1 MPVPPPSFRRS
12 LDEFVFINKNCL
24 HRINAKR
31 VLSIYSCC
39 FASVGKHRIRK
50 SSIVFQC
57 NKVKRFL
64 LLFSCLFFH
73 SFSRQFKENN
83 KITTKTIQQIQPLFS
98 YSLFSV
104 CSWRHTFMQ
113 IKCPS
118 CWCSSRVWNFM
129 QIYRHLYRTLFQILC
144 FMDISGK
151 KNPELQEN
159 ILLRIPVLLT

>member
-64 LLFSCLFFH
+64 LLFSCLFFIH
-73 SFSRQFKENN
+73 FPANLKRTRKKKPKNQMLKNRKSANSNEHQNWKTDKYWKTDLKYSQNCKTENPN
-83 KITTKTIQQIQPLFS
+83 AGPP
-98 YSLFSV
+98 SL
-104 CSWRHTFMQ
+104 
-113 IKCPS
+113 
-118 CWCSSRVWNFM
+118 
-129 QIYRHLYRTLFQILC
+129 L
-144 FMDISGK
+144 
-151 KNPELQEN
+151 
-159 ILLRIPVLLT
+159 

>member
-73 SFSRQFKENN
+73 SFSRQFKENQKK
-83 KITTKTIQQIQPLFS
+83 KIIQQIQLLFS
-98 YSLFSV
+98 YSPLEYRSRIHSV
-104 CSWRHTFMQ
+104 VLMILWYD
-113 IKCPS
+113 
-118 CWCSSRVWNFM
+118 SRAINCNQTKHFADTGNM
-129 QIYRHLYRTLFQILC
+129 P
-144 FMDISGK
+144 K
-151 KNPELQEN
+151 KRKDCIIDTEMLKQHNH
-159 ILLRIPVLLT
+159 

>member
-73 SFSRQFKENN
+73 SFSRQFKEN
-83 KITTKTIQQIQPLFS
+83 Q
-98 YSLFSV
+98 
-104 CSWRHTFMQ
+104 
-113 IKCPS
+113 
-118 CWCSSRVWNFM
+118 
-129 QIYRHLYRTLFQILC
+129 
-144 FMDISGK
+144 K
-151 KNPELQEN
+151 KNNTADSTAFLLFTVGISKSNSFSGLNDIMVRQSSNQLQSDQAFC
-159 ILLRIPVLLT
+159 RYRKYA